1 MNLSTTILSS
11 EIKQVIAIAQ
21 KIAKEYT
28 QPQFSA
34 GHLLKALLHN
44 EIGLSATLASWSK
57 DIHYLRE
64 WADLR
69 IEQVPKAG
77 KLDADPIGDASVQR
91 VMEVADMQRLK
102 LGHDLLS
109 VEAVFA
115 AICKSDV
122 GFTAEQLKSF
132 PITETEVLTGFVTE
146 NGIQSAIKGEQ
157 NGVKENAN
165 GVVNKTAGALLKF
178 CIDKSEMAVEGKLD
192 PIVGR
197 DKETRQMIEILGRR
211 SKPNPIIVGPPGV
224 GKTALV
230 DGFANL
236 LAADKVPDRIKN
248 AKLFELDSG
257 ALIAGASYKGEV
269 EDRLKKIVNE
279 IKSHEN
285 AILFIDEIHMLMDP
299 AAGFG
304 GAANLLKP
312 ELARGEITVMGAT
325 TIKEYREF
333 IENDAAFSRRFD
345 KVIVEEPTSDVATR
359 MVDHIA
365 SKYVEH
371 HDIELG
377 PNTVLEAVSLAKRYV
392 SEKRLPDSAIDLID
406 NTMSAIKMSQESSE
420 DKLNDFSDQLNTLT
434 ADQPIEDYQWLLEQM
449 LNTLSP
455 VLAGKIN
462 YGDAEILVSSEDYKM
477 YISDIISQL
486 KRQVS
491 EPQNHVSPED
501 IAAVVASKTNI
512 PIGKLQTDEKDKLL
526 NIEEHLRKRVVGQ
539 DQAIKAISKAILE
552 SRAGLKKAGKP
563 VGSFFFTG
571 PTGTGKT
578 ELAKTLAEFLFDDES
593 ALIRFDMSEFKES
606 VSAALLYGASPG
618 YVGYKEGGLLV
629 NKIREKPYSIVLFD
643 EIEKAHESVFDVFL
657 QILDEGRLTDKQ
669 GRKGDFSN
677 AVILFTSNLGQ
688 EHIVNHLNEKESL
701 PSSDWIREMYMN
713 DPTIKFR
720 PEFLGRMD
728 AIVPFAPISEHVVKL
743 IFNIQLKD
751 LIRLLKKQRIGF
763 EITEAATQQL
773 AIEGF
778 NPKFGARPI
787 RDVIKRKLRQPL
799 SFKII
804 GGEINEGDKVVVD
817 CESNEIIF
825 KIEKTTNTKK

>member
-1 MNLSTTILSS
+1 MTTTILSP
-11 EIKQVIAIAQ
+11 EIKQAISIAQ
-21 KIAKEYT
+21 AIAKEYT

-44 EIGLSATLASWSK
+44 EIGLSATLASWQK

-77 KLDADPIGDASVQR
+77 TISAEPSGDESIQR
-91 VMEVADMQRLK
+91 IMEVADMQRLK
-102 LGHDLLS
+102 LGQDLIS

-115 AICKSDV
+115 AICKPHV
-122 GFTAEQLKSF
+122 GFTEAQLKTF
-132 PITETEVLTGFVTE
+132 PVTESEVLTGFVTDHGIQHAISGGE
-146 NGIQSAIKGEQ
+146 NGEGKTSSG
-157 NGVKENAN
+157 NVKKLN
-165 GVVNKTAGALLKF
+165 GALLKY
-178 CIDKSEMAVEGKLD
+178 CVDKSEMAAEGKLD
-192 PIVGR
+192 PIIGR
-197 DKETRQMIEILGRR
+197 DKETRQMIEVLGRR

-236 LAADKVPDRIKN
+236 LAENKVPDRIKG

-279 IKSHEN
+279 IKAHDN

-299 AAGFG
+299 SAGFG

-312 ELARGEITVMGAT
+312 ELARGEITVIGAT

-345 KVIVEEPTSDVATR
+345 KVMVEEPAPEVAVR

-365 SKYVEH
+365 SKYTDH
-371 HDIELG
+371 HDIELH
-377 PNTVLEAVSLAKRYV
+377 NDTVHEAVSLAKRYM
-392 SEKRLPDSAIDLID
+392 SEKRLPDSAIDLLD
-406 NTMSAIKMSQESSE
+406 NTMSAIKMSEESSE
-420 DKLNDFSDQLNTLT
+420 QMLAGFSEQLNELSTE
-434 ADQPIEDYQWLLEQM
+434 QPIEDFQWLLEQM
-449 LNTLSP
+449 TQTLSP
-455 VLAGKIN
+455 VLAGKVNFKETEELIHPK
-462 YGDAEILVSSEDYKM
+462 AYKE
-477 YISDIISQL
+477 YIADLIYQL
-486 KRQVS
+486 NTEAKNPRGEVI
-491 EPQNHVSPED
+491 PED
-501 IAAVVASKTNI
+501 VAAVVANKTNI

-526 NIEEHLRKRVVGQ
+526 NIEDRLRRRVVGQ

-578 ELAKTLAEFLFDDES
+578 ELAKSLAEFLFDDES

-688 EHIVNHLNEKESL
+688 EHIVNYHTEKNTL
-701 PSSDWIREMYMN
+701 PSSDWIREMYLN

-728 AIVPFAPISEHVVKL
+728 AIVPFAPISKDVVKL

-751 LIRLLKKQRIGF
+751 LIRLLKKQGIDF
-763 EITEAATQQL
+763 EITDIATEKL
-773 AIEGF
+773 AMDGF

-787 RDVIKRKLRQPL
+787 RDIIKRGLRQPL
-799 SFKII
+799 SLKII
-804 GGEINEGDKVVVD
+804 RGELQEGEKVIAD
-817 CESNEIIF
+817 FIDNEIVFITQ
-825 KIEKTTNTKK
+825 KISQ